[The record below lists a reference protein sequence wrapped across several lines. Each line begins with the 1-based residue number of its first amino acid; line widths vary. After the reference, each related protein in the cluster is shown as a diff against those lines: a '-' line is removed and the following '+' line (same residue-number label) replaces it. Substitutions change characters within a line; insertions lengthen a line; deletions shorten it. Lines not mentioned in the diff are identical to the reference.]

1 MIGED
6 NMNWWEVLKNAKVSG
21 KAKGKGS
28 SFDASKIKINIDKDD
43 CCEEFWKTIQEFM
56 NNNRIVISS
65 IRRLL
70 FMELEYNEDHPNYM
84 QYDFEGIGHKTYEG
98 QTPVSPSP
106 SEKPCEDSASI
117 YIQLLKYAQEIDST
131 PDSGKMSDKISPFEV
146 KHYKNSE
153 NLDKDIK
160 EWYQLKDS
168 FYYEWQSLERTIRKC
183 PDLVAAIR
191 KKGEKFI

>member
-1 MIGED
+1 MG
-6 NMNWWEVLKNAKVSG
+6 WWTILKNAKVSD

-43 CCEEFWKTIQEFM
+43 CCEEFWKTIHEFM
-56 NNNRIVISS
+56 NNNKIVISS
-65 IRRLL
+65 IRRLI

-84 QYDFEGIGHKTYEG
+84 QYDFDGLGHKSYIVNT
-98 QTPVSPSP
+98 QTPSP

-117 YIQLLKYAQEIDST
+117 YIQLVKYAQEIGSI
-131 PDSGKMSDKISPFEV
+131 PDTGKFSDKILPFEV

-153 NLDKDIK
+153 NAIKDIK
-160 EWYQLKDS
+160 EWHQLKDS
-168 FYYEWQSLERTIRKC
+168 FFDEWSNLHRTIRKC

-191 KKGEKFI
+191 AKGDAFY

>member
-1 MIGED
+1 MD
-6 NMNWWEVLKNAKVSG
+6 WWTILKNAKVSG

-56 NNNRIVISS
+56 NHNKIVISS
-65 IRRLL
+65 IRRLV

-98 QTPVSPSP
+98 QTLVSPSP

-117 YIQLLKYAQEIDST
+117 YIQLVEYAKEIGSI
-131 PDSGKMSDKISPFEV
+131 PDTGKLVDKILPFKL
-146 KHYKNSE
+146 KHYENSE
-153 NLDKDIK
+153 DLAKDIN
-160 EWYQLKDS
+160 EWHQLKDS
-168 FYYEWQSLERTIRKC
+168 FFHEWSNLHRTIRKC

-191 KKGEKFI
+191 AKGDAFY